1 MNVYAHVVSR
11 KTFQG
16 VSVLYLSRRIMILWR
31 NTSVTNFQRDT
42 NKKKNK
48 EYICK
53 QCHND
58 LRHPDEIWKSITK
71 DTQDIEHDDLKC
83 FFCEETP
90 KNIFYQYDANLYKDS
105 ALYDQLQHNEMSIS
119 KESIIC
125 EKCHKYLKSK
135 CEVKCVLCE
144 RMRAKK
150 DTYLFNRKRYKSIPS
165 DNEKMEWN
173 FDWQE

>member
-1 MNVYAHVVSR
+1 MKKYICD
-11 KTFQG
+11 K
-16 VSVLYLSRRIMILWR
+16 LSDRYK
-31 NTSVTNFQRDT
+31 Q
-42 NKKKNK
+42 KKNK

-58 LRHPDEIWKSITK
+58 LRHPDEIRKSITK

-165 DNEKMEWN
+165 DNEKWN
-173 FDWQE
+173 EILIDKNRRQYICKMCHTDIQTQFKCV